1 MVAEKNLRF
10 QGKNRDLDQLALQI
24 EQQMKM
30 GGYKTQSTKA
40 PIGNI
45 IQAQK
50 AGVLRDIVAADRAFT
65 IAVAGQPNDFSVHI
79 GIGKWVQNLGVAAA
93 ETILLSGLFLAVD
106 VPEMLWT
113 TQVENGVAKEITQI
127 VG

>member
-10 QGKNRDLDQLALQI
+10 QGKNRDLAQLASQI
-24 EQQMKM
+24 EQQLRTQ
-30 GGYKTQSTKA
+30 GYKTQSTKT
-40 PIGNI
+40 PLGNI
-45 IQAQK
+45 VQAQK
-50 AGVLRDIVAADRAFT
+50 AGVLRDIIAADRSFT

-79 GIGKWVQNLGVAAA
+79 GIGKWMQNLGVTAA

-113 TQVENGVAKEITQI
+113 TEVENGLAKQISQMVA
-127 VG
+127 